1 MDNDPLEQRIADLET
16 RLQSLEGR
24 YVASLKDYGL
34 RIIDL
39 EVKAQSLET
48 RLRDLDTVEKVAFAA
63 YVETHQGAQDA
74 ILDADRVIDMDVS
87 HRVYFNNL
95 PSIKGQRT
103 KS

>member
-1 MDNDPLEQRIADLET
+1 MNNDSLEERIAGLEQRL
-16 RLQSLEGR
+16 RSLEGR

-39 EVKAQSLET
+39 EVKAASLEA
-48 RLRDLDTVEKVAFAA
+48 RLKDLDTVEKVAYAA

-74 ILDADRVIDMDVS
+74 ILDADRAAGMDVS

-95 PSIKGQRT
+95 PSIKDQRT